1 MQQSKPKGDTMARLI
16 LGGALGL
23 LLCGALSADDKKID
37 AKLLVGKWR
46 LKEDKDASMVLEFGK
61 DGKLTTTLKL
71 KGKEEK
77 SVDSYKVEGNTLIVT
92 EKVGGKEETT
102 KTVILKL
109 TDTEMVSRRDKAK
122 EEDTFVR
129 IKGK

>member
-1 MQQSKPKGDTMARLI
+1 MARLI